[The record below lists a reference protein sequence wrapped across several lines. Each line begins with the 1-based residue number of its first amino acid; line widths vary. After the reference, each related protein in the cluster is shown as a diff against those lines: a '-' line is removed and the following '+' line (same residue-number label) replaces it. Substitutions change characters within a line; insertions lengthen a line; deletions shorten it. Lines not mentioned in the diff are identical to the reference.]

1 MDIQRH
7 VYFIFFS
14 SRISLP
20 CPRSLSFSLY
30 GKNQLLGSGGE
41 LRCLSCSPLPL
52 LSNTQNGFVASDRGS
67 EDLPSVTASASLT
80 LEVQNTAGKALEIAQ
95 HLCEGGSRVGVWAP
109 GWRAAVPPLTLLLRV
124 ITTSLSQGLLLGC
137 LFAALK

>member
-67 EDLPSVTASASLT
+67 EDLPSVTASASDIQGT
-80 LEVQNTAGKALEIAQ
+80 K
-95 HLCEGGSRVGVWAP
+95 HSRESTGNCS
-109 GWRAAVPPLTLLLRV
+109 
-124 ITTSLSQGLLLGC
+124 TSLRRWLSGWCLGTRVESSSSSSPLAVAVTCDHNLPQPRLASWLLIC
-137 LFAALK
+137 ST